1 MQNQNQRVGSG
12 SADNP
17 CCNSRLY
24 KKCAPIEN
32 WARRKMYD
40 IEIPQM
46 RSNLKTPQ
54 STPHGLRRI
63 KLYTQNNLSV
73 EYSPL
78 AAFISPPR
86 KGSAEGLSFISLLLG
101 KLYRVKFY
109 VLS

>member
-1 MQNQNQRVGSG
+1 
-12 SADNP
+12 
-17 CCNSRLY
+17 
-24 KKCAPIEN
+24 
-32 WARRKMYD
+32 MYD

-101 KLYRVKFY
+101 KLYRVKCY